1 MLTFIVR
8 RLLQAVVVLWAAASL
23 AFVLTFLSGDPAT
36 LMIGDHWTA
45 EQIVSFRA
53 YMGFDRPFYI
63 QYLEF
68 MGRLLKGD
76 FGMSVRQQT
85 PVIEL
90 ILDRFPNTVELAL
103 AAMLVV
109 IVVAVPIGIISA
121 TKRNSLLDNVVMGG
135 ALLAQ
140 SMPTFWIGIMLILVF
155 GVYLRWLPISGRQNL
170 SSLILPVI
178 TLSAFAVARNARI
191 ARASMLETLSQDYIR
206 TARSK
211 GLSEKLIVT
220 RHALKN
226 ALIPVVTVL
235 GLEIGALLGGA
246 LVTETVF
253 AWPGVGRLTIEAIY
267 ARDYPLVQGVITFLV
282 LIFVIINLIVDI
294 SYAFLDPRIRLQ

>member
-45 EQIVSFRA
+45 EQISSFRA

-90 ILDRFPNTVELAL
+90 ILERFPNTVELAL

-282 LIFVIINLIVDI
+282 LIFVIVNLIVDI

>member
-1 MLTFIVR
+1 MNLPVFDFLLTGNF
-8 RLLQAVVVLWAAASL
+8 S
-23 AFVLTFLSGDPAT
+23 
-36 LMIGDHWTA
+36 
-45 EQIVSFRA
+45 
-53 YMGFDRPFYI
+53 
-63 QYLEF
+63 
-68 MGRLLKGD
+68 
-76 FGMSVRQQT
+76 
-85 PVIEL
+85 
-90 ILDRFPNTVELAL
+90 LDRIESMLEAAGKNKLDILA
-103 AAMLVV
+103 
-109 IVVAVPIGIISA
+109 
-121 TKRNSLLDNVVMGG
+121 D
-135 ALLAQ
+135 
-140 SMPTFWIGIMLILVF
+140 ILVF

-282 LIFVIINLIVDI
+282 LIFVIVNLIVDI